1 MREEDYQGIKMSGW
15 GGELWDR
22 HSCVLSHVTRGGEE
36 LSSVLAKY
44 VKERGEVEKEYAKS
58 IRKLVTKY
66 TQKVEVKQDKET
78 SQAKGFRCSV
88 A

>member
-1 MREEDYQGIKMSGW
+1 MSEW

-44 VKERGEVEKEYAKS
+44 VKERGEVEKEYAKN

-66 TQKVEVKQDKET
+66 THKMEERSKDSEEET
-78 SQAKGFRCSV
+78 SYNRAFRWV
-88 A
+88 TAARTD